1 MRPRYRG
8 ANDVLAGLSRQGL
21 SLSGLRVPVDAA
33 HLFNQFMTRR
43 VEHRVVQD
51 ALACFFIIECQGI
64 ELLHEIAPP
73 KFILEPVEEQCQEL
87 ILSLTGE
94 QMPDGLACGGRAN
107 RKSILLHS
115 VEE

>member
-33 HLFNQFMTRR
+33 LLLNQFMTRPL
-43 VEHRVVQD
+43 EPRVVQD
-51 ALACFFIIECQGI
+51 APGCFFIIGSQGI
-64 ELLHEIAPP
+64 ELFHEIATP
-73 KFILEPVEEQCQEL
+73 KFLLELVEEQCQES

-94 QMPDGLACGGRAN
+94 QMPDGIARGGRAN
-107 RKSILLHS
+107 RKNMILHS

>member
-33 HLFNQFMTRR
+33 HLFNQFMTRPL
-43 VEHRVVQD
+43 EHRVVQD
-51 ALACFFIIECQGI
+51 APACFSMIGSQGI
-64 ELLHEIAPP
+64 ELFHEIATP
-73 KFILEPVEEQCQEL
+73 KFLLEPLEEQCQES

-94 QMPDGLACGGRAN
+94 QMPDGLARGGRAN
-107 RKSILLHS
+107 RKSLLFHS